1 MILVDKKL
9 LKVFCFFLFFLFIF
23 GCSNKSESKHL
34 ISGLTMGTTY
44 NITILGNVENKTKL
58 KTNLE
63 EILDSV
69 NISFS
74 TYIDNSE
81 ISKINNYD
89 TGLIELSKDFSY
101 VLRKAL
107 YYCDIS
113 NGKYDITI
121 SPLVKL
127 WGFESFNDV
136 KVPENNLVV
145 EQLTNIGYKKIHL
158 SDNFLVKQNKKIQI
172 DLNSIAKGFAVD
184 RISEFLY
191 NNGFKN
197 HLVEIGGELKS
208 SIFGDNTKKWIIG
221 IQNPQNSSVIKK
233 INLLNMSMAT
243 SGTYN
248 NFFEINGV
256 QYSHLINPITGFP
269 INHQTVSATVISK
282 ECIDSDALATVLMT
296 MMPSEGIDFINQLSD
311 IEAMI
316 IKSDEKGNL
325 IEYLSKGFGS
335 FIVND

>member
-1 MILVDKKL
+1 
-9 LKVFCFFLFFLFIF
+9 
-23 GCSNKSESKHL
+23 
-34 ISGLTMGTTY
+34 MGTTY
-44 NITILGNVENKTKL
+44 NITILGIVENETKL
-58 KTNLE
+58 KISLE

-74 TYIDNSE
+74 TYNNNSE

-89 TGLIELSKDFSY
+89 TGLIKLSKNFSY
-101 VLRKAL
+101 VLKKAL

-127 WGFESFNDV
+127 WGFESFKEV
-136 KVPENNLVV
+136 KVPQNNLIL
-145 EQLTNIGYKKIHL
+145 EQLANVGYKKIHL
-158 SDNFLVKQNKKIQI
+158 SNNFLVKQNKKIQI

-208 SIFGDNTKKWIIG
+208 SRFGDSKKKWIIG
-221 IQNPQNSSVIKK
+221 IQNPQNLSVIKK
-233 INLLNMSMAT
+233 INLSNMSMAT

-248 NFFEINGV
+248 NFFEIDGV
-256 QYSHLINPITGFP
+256 QYSHLINPMTGFP
-269 INHQTVSATVISK
+269 IDHQTVSATVISK

-296 MMPSEGIDFINQLSD
+296 MMPSEGIDFINNLD
-311 IEAMI
+311 NIEAMI
-316 IKSDEKGNL
+316 IKLDEKGNL
-325 IEYLSKGFGS
+325 IEFLSKGFSS
-335 FIVND
+335 FIVGD

>member
-9 LKVFCFFLFFLFIF
+9 LKVFCFLFFLFIF

-69 NISFS
+69 NICFS

-158 SDNFLVKQNKKIQI
+158 SNNFLVKQNKKIQI

-208 SIFGDNTKKWIIG
+208 STFGDNTKKWIIG

-325 IEYLSKGFGS
+325 IEYLSKGFES

>member
-9 LKVFCFFLFFLFIF
+9 LKVFCFLFFLFIF

-69 NISFS
+69 NICFS

-158 SDNFLVKQNKKIQI
+158 SNNFLVKQNKKIQI

-208 SIFGDNTKKWIIG
+208 SIYGDSTKKWIIG

-325 IEYLSKGFGS
+325 IEYLSKGFES

>member
-9 LKVFCFFLFFLFIF
+9 LKVFCFLFFLFIF

-158 SDNFLVKQNKKIQI
+158 SNNFLVKQNKKIQI

-208 SIFGDNTKKWIIG
+208 SRSGDSSKKWIIG

-248 NFFEINGV
+248 NFFEKDGV
-256 QYSHLINPITGFP
+256 KYSHLINPMTGFP
-269 INHQTVSATVISK
+269 IDHHTVSATVISK
-282 ECIDSDALATVLMT
+282 ECIDSDALATMLMT
-296 MMPSEGIDFINQLSD
+296 MMPSEGIDFINQLSE

-316 IKSDEKGNL
+316 IKLDENGNL
-325 IEYLSKGFGS
+325 TEYLSKGFEA
-335 FIVND
+335 FIIKD

>member
-9 LKVFCFFLFFLFIF
+9 LKVFCFLFFLFIF

-296 MMPSEGIDFINQLSD
+296 MMPSEGIELINQLGD

-316 IKSDEKGNL
+316 IELDEKGNL
-325 IEYLSKGFGS
+325 IEYLSKGFES

>member
-1 MILVDKKL
+1 MILVDKKSVKFL
-9 LKVFCFFLFFLFIF
+9 SFLFFLFIF
-23 GCSNKSESKHL
+23 GCSNKSVSKYL
-34 ISGLTMGTTY
+34 ISGSTMGTTY
-44 NITILGNVENKTKL
+44 SITILGNVENETKL
-58 KTNLE
+58 KMNLE

-74 TYIDNSE
+74 TYIHNSE
-81 ISKINNYD
+81 ISKINNYG
-89 TGLIELSKDFSY
+89 TGLIKLSKDFSY
-101 VLRKAL
+101 VLKKAL

-127 WGFESFNDV
+127 WGFESFKDF
-136 KVPENNLVV
+136 KVPQSNIIL
-145 EQLTNIGYKKIHL
+145 EQLAHIGYKKIHL
-158 SDNFLVKQNKKIQI
+158 SNNFLVKQNKKIQI

-184 RISEFLY
+184 KISEFLF

-208 SIFGDNTKKWIIG
+208 SRYGDSSKKWIIG

-248 NFFEINGV
+248 NFFEKDGV
-256 QYSHLINPITGFP
+256 KYSHLINPMTGFP
-269 INHQTVSATVISK
+269 IDHHTVSATVISR
-282 ECIDSDALATVLMT
+282 ECIDSDALATMLMT
-296 MMPSEGIDFINQLSD
+296 MMPSEGIDFINQLSE

-316 IKSDEKGNL
+316 IKLDENGNL
-325 IEYLSKGFGS
+325 TEYLSKGFEA
-335 FIVND
+335 FIIND

>member
-9 LKVFCFFLFFLFIF
+9 LKVFCFLLFLFIF
-23 GCSNKSESKHL
+23 GCSNKSESKHF
-34 ISGLTMGTTY
+34 ISGTTMGTTY

-74 TYIDNSE
+74 TYIDDSE

-89 TGLIELSKDFSY
+89 TGLIDLSKDFSY

-158 SDNFLVKQNKKIQI
+158 SNNFLVKQNKKIQI

-208 SIFGDNTKKWIIG
+208 SIVGDNTKKWIIG

-233 INLLNMSMAT
+233 INLINTSMAT

-269 INHQTVSATVISK
+269 INHRTVSATVISK

-296 MMPSEGIDFINQLSD
+296 MMPIEGIELINQLSD

-316 IKSDEKGNL
+316 IELDEKGNL
-325 IEYLSKGFGS
+325 IEYLSEGFES
-335 FIVND
+335 FIVKD

>member
-1 MILVDKKL
+1 MILVDKKSVKFL
-9 LKVFCFFLFFLFIF
+9 SFLFFLFIF
-23 GCSNKSESKHL
+23 GCSNKSVSKHL
-34 ISGLTMGTTY
+34 ISGSTMGTTY
-44 NITILGNVENKTKL
+44 SITILGNVENETKL
-58 KTNLE
+58 KMNLE

-74 TYIDNSE
+74 TYIHNSE
-81 ISKINNYD
+81 ISKINNYG
-89 TGLIELSKDFSY
+89 TGLIKLSKDFSY
-101 VLRKAL
+101 VLKKAL

-127 WGFESFNDV
+127 WGFESFKDF
-136 KVPENNLVV
+136 KVPQSNIIL
-145 EQLTNIGYKKIHL
+145 EQLAHIGYKKIHL
-158 SDNFLVKQNKKIQI
+158 SNNFLVKQNKKIQI

-184 RISEFLY
+184 KISEFLF

-208 SIFGDNTKKWIIG
+208 SRSGDSSKKWIIG

-248 NFFEINGV
+248 NYFEKDGV
-256 QYSHLINPITGFP
+256 KYSHLINPMTGFP
-269 INHQTVSATVISK
+269 IDHHTVSATVISK
-282 ECIDSDALATVLMT
+282 ECIDSDALATMLMT
-296 MMPSEGIDFINQLSD
+296 MMPSEGIDFINQLSE

-316 IKSDEKGNL
+316 IKLDENGNL
-325 IEYLSKGFGS
+325 NEYLSKGFEA
-335 FIVND
+335 FIIKD

>member
-9 LKVFCFFLFFLFIF
+9 LKVFCFLFFLFIF

-44 NITILGNVENKTKL
+44 NITILGNVENETKL
-58 KTNLE
+58 KTKLE

-89 TGLIELSKDFSY
+89 TGLIKLSKDFSY
-101 VLRKAL
+101 VLEKAL

-113 NGKYDITI
+113 NGNYDITI

-127 WGFESFNDV
+127 WGFESFKEV
-136 KVPENNLVV
+136 KVPQNNLIV
-145 EQLTNIGYKKIHL
+145 EQLANVGYKKIHL
-158 SDNFLVKQNKKIQI
+158 SNNFLVKQNKKIQI

-208 SIFGDNTKKWIIG
+208 SKYGDSKKKWIIG

-248 NFFEINGV
+248 NFFEIDGV
-256 QYSHLINPITGFP
+256 RYSHLINPMTGFP
-269 INHQTVSATVISK
+269 IDHQTVSATVISK

-296 MMPSEGIDFINQLSD
+296 MMPMEGIDFINQLSD
-311 IEAMI
+311 SEAMI
-316 IKSDEKGNL
+316 VKLDEEGNL
-325 IEYLSKGFGS
+325 TEYLSKGFES
-335 FIVND
+335 YIVED

>member
-9 LKVFCFFLFFLFIF
+9 LKFFCFLFFLLIF
-23 GCSNKSESKHL
+23 GCSNKSQSKHL
-34 ISGLTMGTTY
+34 ISGSTMGTTY
-44 NITILGNVENKTKL
+44 NITILGIVENETKL
-58 KTNLE
+58 KISLE

-74 TYIDNSE
+74 TYNNNSE

-89 TGLIELSKDFSY
+89 TGLIKLSKNFSY
-101 VLRKAL
+101 VLKKAL

-127 WGFESFNDV
+127 WGFESFKEV
-136 KVPENNLVV
+136 KVPQNNLIL
-145 EQLTNIGYKKIHL
+145 EQLANVGYKKIHL
-158 SDNFLVKQNKKIQI
+158 SNNFLVKQNKKIQI

-208 SIFGDNTKKWIIG
+208 SRFGDSKKKWIIG
-221 IQNPQNSSVIKK
+221 IQNPQNLSVIKK
-233 INLLNMSMAT
+233 INLSNMSMAT

-248 NFFEINGV
+248 NFFEIDGV
-256 QYSHLINPITGFP
+256 QYSHLINPMTGFP
-269 INHQTVSATVISK
+269 IDHQTVSATVISK

-296 MMPSEGIDFINQLSD
+296 MMPSEGIDFINNLD
-311 IEAMI
+311 NIEAMI
-316 IKSDEKGNL
+316 IKLDEKGNL
-325 IEYLSKGFGS
+325 IEFLSKGFSS
-335 FIVND
+335 FIVGD

>member
-9 LKVFCFFLFFLFIF
+9 LKVFCFLLFLFIF
-23 GCSNKSESKHL
+23 GCSNKSESKHF
-34 ISGLTMGTTY
+34 ISGTTMGTTY

-69 NISFS
+69 NICFS

-158 SDNFLVKQNKKIQI
+158 SNNFLVKQNKKIQI

-296 MMPSEGIDFINQLSD
+296 MMPIEGIELINQLSD

-316 IKSDEKGNL
+316 IELDEKGNL
-325 IEYLSKGFGS
+325 IEYLSEGFES
-335 FIVND
+335 FIVKD

>member
-1 MILVDKKL
+1 MILVDKKSVKFL
-9 LKVFCFFLFFLFIF
+9 SFLFFLFIF
-23 GCSNKSESKHL
+23 GCSNISVSKHL
-34 ISGLTMGTTY
+34 ISGSTMGTTY
-44 NITILGNVENKTKL
+44 SITILGNVENETKL
-58 KTNLE
+58 KMNLE

-74 TYIDNSE
+74 TYIHNSE
-81 ISKINNYD
+81 ISKINNYG
-89 TGLIELSKDFSY
+89 TGLIKLSKDFSY
-101 VLRKAL
+101 VLKKAL

-127 WGFESFNDV
+127 WGFESFKDF
-136 KVPENNLVV
+136 KVPQSNLIL
-145 EQLTNIGYKKIHL
+145 EQLAHIGYKKIHL
-158 SDNFLVKQNKKIQI
+158 SNNFLVKQNKKIQI

-184 RISEFLY
+184 KISEFLF

-208 SIFGDNTKKWIIG
+208 SRSGDSSKKWIIG

-248 NFFEINGV
+248 NFFEKDGV
-256 QYSHLINPITGFP
+256 KYSHLINPMTGFP
-269 INHQTVSATVISK
+269 IDHHTVSATVISK
-282 ECIDSDALATVLMT
+282 ECIDSDALATMLMT
-296 MMPSEGIDFINQLSD
+296 MMPSEGIDFINQLSE

-316 IKSDEKGNL
+316 IKLDENDNL
-325 IEYLSKGFGS
+325 TEYLSKGFEA
-335 FIVND
+335 FIIKD

>member
-9 LKVFCFFLFFLFIF
+9 LKVFCFLFFLFIF

-127 WGFESFNDV
+127 WGFESFNDI
-136 KVPENNLVV
+136 KVP
-145 EQLTNIGYKKIHL
+145 
-158 SDNFLVKQNKKIQI
+158 
-172 DLNSIAKGFAVD
+172 
-184 RISEFLY
+184 
-191 NNGFKN
+191 
-197 HLVEIGGELKS
+197 
-208 SIFGDNTKKWIIG
+208 
-221 IQNPQNSSVIKK
+221 
-233 INLLNMSMAT
+233 
-243 SGTYN
+243 
-248 NFFEINGV
+248 
-256 QYSHLINPITGFP
+256 
-269 INHQTVSATVISK
+269 
-282 ECIDSDALATVLMT
+282 
-296 MMPSEGIDFINQLSD
+296 
-311 IEAMI
+311 
-316 IKSDEKGNL
+316 
-325 IEYLSKGFGS
+325 
-335 FIVND
+335 